1 MIERVVHPYQLEKAL
16 RHVIA
21 NKGSAGVDGISVG
34 EIRNIFTEMKL
45 QFIEQIKT
53 GNYQVQPILGIKIPK
68 GNGKTRL
75 LGIPTTTERVWQQSV
90 AQNLA
95 VLFESEFNAH
105 SYGFRPNKNA
115 RQAVGQARDYIH
127 QGLNHIVDTDLKN
140 FFDEVDHCLLLN
152 LVFQKV
158 KCKTTMQLI
167 RKWLKAPIK
176 INGKL
181 QKRTKGVPQGSPL
194 SPLLSNILLHQLDK
208 ELTRRGHKFVRYA
221 DDFSIYC
228 KSHNQA
234 KAIQVAVEKFLKNK
248 LKLTVNQE
256 KSGVRKP
263 VNFTILGFS
272 FVPVYKK
279 GSKNQYQLVV
289 AEKAWKRLKERLK
302 SITRKTTPAKFDER
316 ITKIKEVQRGW
327 LTYFRGTKIMGKL
340 RDIDGWLRNRL
351 RYCIWHDWK
360 KPERKRKNL
369 IRLGIDH
376 HHAYAWSRTRKGGWA
391 IAQIPILA
399 TSITLKRLKKRG
411 CLSLTELYI
420 QLNPSLCEPSSTA
433 CPYFYRS
440 DLWARW
446 C

>member
-1 MIERVVHPYQLEKAL
+1 MIERVVHPYQLQKAL
-16 RHVIA
+16 EHVIA
-21 NKGSAGVDGISVG
+21 NKGSAGVDGISVR
-34 EIRNIFTEMKL
+34 EIRKIFTDKKTQLM
-45 QFIEQIKT
+45 EQIKT
-53 GNYQVQPILGIKIPK
+53 GSYHGQPILGITIPK

-75 LGIPTTTERVWQQSV
+75 LGIPTTTERVLQQSV

-95 VLFESEFNAH
+95 PLFEPEFKPN

-115 RQAVGQARDYIH
+115 RQAVGQAREYIH

-152 LVFQKV
+152 LVYQKV

-181 QKRTKGVPQGSPL
+181 QKRKKGVPQGSPL

-234 KAIQVAVEKFLKNK
+234 KSTKVVVEKFLKNK
-248 LKLTVNQE
+248 LKLTINQE

-316 ITKIKEVQRGW
+316 LTKIKEVQRGW
-327 LTYFRGTKIMGKL
+327 LTYFRGTNIMGKL

-369 IRLGIDH
+369 IRLGVDQD
-376 HHAYAWSRTRKGGWA
+376 HAYAWSRTRKGGWA
-391 IAQIPILA
+391 IAQSPILG
-399 TSITLKRLKKRG
+399 TTITLKRLKKRG
-411 CLSLTELYI
+411 YLSLTELYI
-420 QLNPSLCEPSSTA
+420 QLNPSLCEPPST
-433 CPYFYRS
+433 
-440 DLWARW
+440 
-446 C
+446 